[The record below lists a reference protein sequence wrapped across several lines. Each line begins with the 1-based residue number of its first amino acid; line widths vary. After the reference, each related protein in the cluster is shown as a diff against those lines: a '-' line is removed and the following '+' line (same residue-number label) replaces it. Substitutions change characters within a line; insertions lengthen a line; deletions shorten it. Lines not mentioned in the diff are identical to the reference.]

1 MSKHQKSSMASRFP
15 AGGPN
20 AAKPPHKKLE
30 PQYLFAAL
38 VASFCAA
45 GIFSLLFTKTAFI
58 NITFV
63 TEASPFVFLIVLL
76 LVFAF
81 LLFAAVWFSSDRV
94 IPAALLLLSTLFCI
108 QLVCE
113 YSANMYF
120 NLGLVLILGV
130 IAYWVSKGDK
140 LSVSSLKIT
149 DFHCRVIL
157 IACFAVMAF
166 TIGYF
171 TVLRQ
176 KVFYTANFDFGIFAQ
191 MFEYM
196 KHTGLPNTTTERNY
210 LLSHFGVHF
219 SPIYYLLLPGYMIFS
234 VPEYLLVVQALAVAA
249 GVFAVYGICRRLEL
263 SPMVTAVF
271 LLLYTFFPSLTN
283 GCFFDFHENKFLTI
297 LILWA
302 VYFMLG
308 RKSWPFYLFCFL
320 ILMVKEDAAIYVA
333 TLGLFLLIN
342 RRDYKRGFTV
352 LGMSIVYFL
361 AAISIVGMLGDG
373 VMVSRLENYFL
384 PGTEGAGGFLSVIRT
399 CFFNIGYLIQQ
410 VFTEEK
416 FPFLLWMLVPVMF
429 TPLLN
434 KKVST
439 LVLLIPML
447 VINLMSNYQYQYHIG
462 YQYTFGVAAL
472 VLTAAIL
479 TIRQMTPEKRRFV
492 LTASLVSCLV
502 LTFSLNYPKIQNVTS
517 NYKSNQKVFQA
528 TEECLDRIPDDAEIT
543 ATTFLIPHL
552 TNHKTVY
559 MFPNYYNESEYT
571 DYLVIKGT
579 EKDSEEG
586 LSEFMA
592 DRYELVDQG
601 GLAEV
606 YKLK

>member
-1 MSKHQKSSMASRFP
+1 MPR
-15 AGGPN
+15 
-20 AAKPPHKKLE
+20 HKKPSAKNHLSNEATPPRRKIE

-45 GIFSLLFTKTAFI
+45 GIFSLLFAKNSFTTLA
-58 NITFV
+58 FV
-63 TEASPFVFLIVLL
+63 TECNPLVFLSILL

-81 LLFAAVWFSSDRV
+81 LVFITIQLSSNRA
-94 IPAALLLLSTLFCI
+94 IPAALLLLSTLFSI
-108 QLVCE
+108 LLVCE
-113 YSANMYF
+113 YSANIYF
-120 NLGLVLILGV
+120 NLGLVLILGI
-130 IAYWVSKGDK
+130 IACWVSKDDK
-140 LSVSSLKIT
+140 LGVSIWNIT
-149 DFHCRVIL
+149 DSHCRVIL
-157 IACFAVMAF
+157 IAGFAVMAL

-171 TVLRQ
+171 TVLRH

-196 KHTGLPNTTTERNY
+196 KNTGLPNTTTERNY

-234 VPEYLLVVQALAVAA
+234 TPEYLLVMQALAVAA
-249 GVFAVYGICRRLEL
+249 GIFAVYGICRRLEL
-263 SPMVTAVF
+263 SPMVTSVF

-308 RKSWPFYLFCFL
+308 QRSWPFFFFCFL

-342 RRDYKRGFTV
+342 RKDYKRGIV
-352 LGMSIVYFL
+352 ALGMSIVYFL
-361 AAISIVGMLGDG
+361 AAISIVGALGDG
-373 VMVSRLENYFL
+373 VMVGRLENYFL

-410 VFTEEK
+410 VFTDEK
-416 FPFLLWMLVPVMF
+416 LPFLFWMLVPVMF
-429 TPLLN
+429 APLLN

-439 LVLLIPML
+439 LILLIPML

-479 TIRQMTPEKRRFV
+479 TIGQMTPERRRFV

-502 LTFSLNYPKIQNVTS
+502 LSFSLNYPKIQNVAS
-517 NYKSNQKVFQA
+517 NYRSHHALYEA
-528 TEECLDRIPDDAEIT
+528 TEECLNRIPDDVVIT

-552 TNHKTVY
+552 ADHETVY

-571 DYLVIKGT
+571 DYLVIKST
-579 EKDSEEG
+579 EKNSLEG

-592 DRYELVDQG
+592 DKYELIDQG
-601 GLAEV
+601 GFAEV